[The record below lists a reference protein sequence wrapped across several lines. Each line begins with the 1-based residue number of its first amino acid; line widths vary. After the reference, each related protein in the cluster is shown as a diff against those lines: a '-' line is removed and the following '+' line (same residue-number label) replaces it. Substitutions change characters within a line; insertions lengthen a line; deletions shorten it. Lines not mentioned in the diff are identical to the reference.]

1 MKKDAALVVINDT
14 TKSQQKTVIV
24 LGAGRGGTSAVS
36 GCLRELGVAMPDAH
50 PLKHEWSPI
59 VYDDDLINIERSR
72 SNISQLNKN
81 FDLWGWKSPKD
92 LFRFPQFVSMIR
104 SPHVIIVFRDP
115 LDVSLSI
122 RERESL
128 PIEIGLAETTS
139 VYRQISELVS
149 MAAYPL
155 ALCSYRKMLDNPVG
169 FVQQVSDW
177 LEISVDGD
185 AASSAAKFISP
196 KKYRS
201 ISSAGNNEIIDKIE
215 LEKDIQDSYKSY
227 IPKNIAKYISATA
240 ALQEQLD
247 AASNQIS
254 HMKDLLFRTLQE
266 EIGFNNNILDNQVLY
281 QLYTLP
287 HDNFKKVIEE
297 IFIKIH
303 ANDEEITLNKD
314 SDVNEI
320 NEIDELVTKIH
331 VVDEAKIDEK
341 KNENE
346 DYSIDYSVMLN
357 VYEQTR
363 KNYMKKSAKR
373 IEIQTSLDD
382 FSSRIEMVK
391 AVSNRAARK
400 ASALR
405 D

>member
-1 MKKDAALVVINDT
+1 MKKNTALVVINDS

-72 SNISQLNKN
+72 SNINQLNKN

-92 LFRFPQFVSMIR
+92 LFKFPQFVSMVR
-104 SPHVIIVFRDP
+104 NPHVIIVFRDP

-128 PIEIGLAETTS
+128 PIEIGLAETAS

-155 ALCSYRKMLDNPVG
+155 ALCSYGKMLDNPAG

-185 AASSAAKFISP
+185 AISSAAKFISP
-196 KKYRS
+196 KNYRS
-201 ISSAGNNEIIDKIE
+201 ISSAGKNETIDKIE

-240 ALQEQLD
+240 ALQEQLET
-247 AASNQIS
+247 ANNQIS

-266 EIGFNNNILDNQVLY
+266 EIGHDDQLIDNQVLY

-287 HDNFKKVIEE
+287 HNDFKKVIEE
-297 IFIKIH
+297 IFGKFPV
-303 ANDEEITLNKD
+303 NDKMTILEQPN
-314 SDVNEI
+314 DVAEDT
-320 NEIDELVTKIH
+320 EIDILITSMQVSDDIEDGDI
-331 VVDEAKIDEK
+331 ENK
-341 KNENE
+341 KTETNNASR
-346 DYSIDYSVMLN
+346 SIDSSVMLN
-357 VYEQTR
+357 VYEKTR
-363 KNYMKKSAKR
+363 KNYMEKAAQR
-373 IEIQTSLDD
+373 IEVQTNLDD

-391 AVSNRAARK
+391 AVSNRSR
-400 ASALR
+400 R
-405 D
+405 